1 MLCAYGQGHIRA
13 LIHQNSVFHLK
24 FPSKDEMKLI
34 ENCVSELAPDI
45 GTYSTKEN
53 NLLEAY

>member
-45 GTYSTKEN
+45 GTPQKQ
-53 NLLEAY
+53 AQHID